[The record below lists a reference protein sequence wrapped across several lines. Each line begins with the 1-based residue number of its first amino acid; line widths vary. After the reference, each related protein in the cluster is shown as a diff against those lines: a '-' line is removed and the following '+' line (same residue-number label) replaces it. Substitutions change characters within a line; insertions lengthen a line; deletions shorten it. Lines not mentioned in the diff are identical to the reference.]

1 MICLHRKA
9 YEIRMHGVDGTAVQL
24 EKLSIFLQIVDTGS
38 VSAAARLVHLS
49 QPAVSRNL
57 QQLED
62 DFGVSLF
69 EREGRGLRLTAAGR
83 ALVPEARAILSRFEA
98 LRKSVRGTAERSYHD
113 LRLGTVDSVVSF
125 LFGHLVAPLR
135 DAFPELGLK
144 LTTGRTAQLLER
156 VANDDLDL
164 ALVAYSGV
172 PPAERVSR
180 VARYDLQYYGR
191 RDRFAELALATTD
204 AEIAA
209 GFPLVEIEA
218 LPGQPTMIP
227 GGAKSFARAGSLA
240 SVKALVLG
248 GFGVGSLL
256 DFMLREDERQQLV
269 RAGVPHDPNCAIYL
283 AAGPGWRGARALEI
297 EACIVEHLR
306 PHLCVD

>member
-1 MICLHRKA
+1 M
-9 YEIRMHGVDGTAVQL
+9 QL

-135 DAFPELGLK
+135 GAFPELGLK

-164 ALVAYSGV
+164 ALVAYSGA

-204 AEIAA
+204 ADRRRISTRGNRSSA
-209 GFPLVEIEA
+209 GA
-218 LPGQPTMIP
+218 T
-227 GGAKSFARAGSLA
+227 
-240 SVKALVLG
+240 
-248 GFGVGSLL
+248 
-256 DFMLREDERQQLV
+256 D
-269 RAGVPHDPNCAIYL
+269 HDPRWSQVLRARRQPRFSQG
-283 AAGPGWRGARALEI
+283 AGARRLWSRLVARLH
-297 EACIVEHLR
+297 AG
-306 PHLCVD
+306 